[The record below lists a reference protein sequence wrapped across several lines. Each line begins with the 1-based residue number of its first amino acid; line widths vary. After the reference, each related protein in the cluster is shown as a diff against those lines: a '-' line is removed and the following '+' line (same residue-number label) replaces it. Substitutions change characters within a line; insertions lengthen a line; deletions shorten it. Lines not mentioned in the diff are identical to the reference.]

1 MAAPRAGA
9 VAGVVA
15 GRSPDR
21 RGRAGTVRG
30 VPRTDRPKKIRQ
42 PDRYGA
48 LLVLIMVDCVIIF
61 TSAEKGPSRWLPAML
76 ISLTVLVGLDTSQV
90 RGWWVTPTRV
100 AAVAVAAAAIVD
112 GVNGTSW
119 TLGVLG
125 IAQAAILSILVVGII
140 SRFLQHKVVTEQ
152 TVLAVIC
159 VYVLFGLIFALF
171 AFGLNGMTGRQF
183 FVQNPTPT
191 FADFVYF
198 SFVVLTT
205 LGFGDLT
212 PATEGGQ
219 AVVAFEAL
227 LGQLFL
233 VTVVS
238 RLVSLY
244 TGTSRAARAAA
255 ATTDLEPPP
264 EQPPDG

>member
-1 MAAPRAGA
+1 
-9 VAGVVA
+9 
-15 GRSPDR
+15 
-21 RGRAGTVRG
+21 
-30 VPRTDRPKKIRQ
+30 VPRTERSRGIRQ

-48 LLVLIMVDCVIIF
+48 LLALILVDCVLIF
-61 TSAEKGPSRWLPAML
+61 TSSARGTSRWLPAL
-76 ISLTVLVGLDTSQV
+76 LVGLTVLVGLDTSQV
-90 RGWWVTPTRV
+90 RGWWVLPTRI
-100 AAVAVAAAAIVD
+100 AAVGVAAASIVD
-112 GVNGTSW
+112 GLAGNDK
-119 TLGVLG
+119 TLGTLSIIEAG
-125 IAQAAILSILVVGII
+125 ILAILVVAII
-140 SRFLQHKVVTEQ
+140 GRFLRHRVVTEQ

-171 AFGLNGMTGRQF
+171 AFGVNALTGKQF
-183 FVQNPTPT
+183 FVQDPDPT

-212 PATEGGQ
+212 PATDGGK
-219 AVVAFEAL
+219 AMVSFEAL

-244 TGTSRAARAAA
+244 SGTKRSVAAA
-255 ATTDLEPPP
+255 ETAAAEDLEPPERPP
-264 EQPPDG
+264 EEE

>member
-1 MAAPRAGA
+1 
-9 VAGVVA
+9 V
-15 GRSPDR
+15 R
-21 RGRAGTVRG
+21 R
-30 VPRTDRPKKIRQ
+30 VPRIERPKGIRQ

-48 LLVLIMVDCVIIF
+48 LLVLIIIDCVLIF
-61 TSAEKGPSRWLPAML
+61 SGGHRGPSRWLPAVL
-76 ISLTVLVGLDTSQV
+76 VGLTVLVGLDTSQV
-90 RGWWVTPTRV
+90 RGWWVNPTRV
-100 AAVAVAAAAIVD
+100 AAVALAAAAVVD
-112 GVNGTSW
+112 GLDGTDW
-119 TLGVLG
+119 TLGILAVL
-125 IAQAAILSILVVGII
+125 QAAILAILVVAII
-140 SRFLQHKVVTEQ
+140 SRFLRHKVVTEQ

-159 VYVLFGLIFALF
+159 VYVLFGLIFALLI
-171 AFGLNGMTGRQF
+171 FGLNSITGQQF

-212 PATEGGQ
+212 PATDAGK
-219 AVVAFEAL
+219 AAVAFEAL

-244 TGTSRAARAAA
+244 TGTKRSVEAASGS
-255 ATTDLEPPP
+255 EPPP
-264 EQPPDG
+264 EPPAE

>member
-1 MAAPRAGA
+1 M
-9 VAGVVA
+9 
-15 GRSPDR
+15 R
-21 RGRAGTVRG
+21 R
-30 VPRTDRPKKIRQ
+30 VPRIERSKSIRQ

-48 LLVLIMVDCVIIF
+48 LLGLIIIDCVVIF
-61 TSAEKGPSRWLPAML
+61 SAGHRGPTRWLPAVL
-76 ISLTVLVGLDTSQV
+76 VGLTVLVGLDTSQV
-90 RGWWVTPTRV
+90 RGWWVKPTKV
-100 AAVAVAAAAIVD
+100 AAVAVAAAAVVD
-112 GVNGTSW
+112 GIDGTDW

-125 IAQAAILSILVVGII
+125 VLQAAVLAILVLAII
-140 SRFLQHKVVTEQ
+140 SRFLQHRQVTEQ

-159 VYVLFGLIFALF
+159 VYVLFGLIFALLI
-171 AFGLNGMTGRQF
+171 FGVNGMTGRQF

-212 PATEGGQ
+212 PATDGGK
-219 AVVAFEAL
+219 AMVAFEAL

-244 TGTSRAARAAA
+244 TGTKRSMEAAA
-255 ATTDLEPPP
+255 SSEPPP
-264 EQPPDG
+264 EPPEPPEPPQPPAE

>member
-1 MAAPRAGA
+1 
-9 VAGVVA
+9 V
-15 GRSPDR
+15 R
-21 RGRAGTVRG
+21 R
-30 VPRTDRPKKIRQ
+30 VPGIERTKGIRQ

-48 LLVLIMVDCVIIF
+48 LLVLIIIDCVLIF
-61 TSAEKGPSRWLPAML
+61 TSAQRGASRWLPAVL
-76 ISLTVLVGLDTSQV
+76 VGLTVLVGLDTSQV
-90 RGWWVTPTRV
+90 RGWWVNPTRV
-100 AAVAVAAAAIVD
+100 AAVAVSAAAVVD
-112 GVNGTSW
+112 GVAGTSR
-119 TLGVLG
+119 TLGFL
-125 IAQAAILSILVVGII
+125 AMLQAAVLAILVVAII
-140 SRFLQHKVVTEQ
+140 SRFLQHQQVTEQ

-159 VYVLFGLIFALF
+159 VYVLFGLIFALLT
-171 AFGLNGMTGRQF
+171 FGVNGLTGRQF
-183 FVQNPTPT
+183 FVQNPDPT

-212 PATEGGQ
+212 PATDGGK

-244 TGTSRAARAAA
+244 TGTKRSIQAAPGS
-255 ATTDLEPPP
+255 EPPP
-264 EQPPDG
+264 EPPPAE

>member
-1 MAAPRAGA
+1 MRQ
-9 VAGVVA
+9 
-15 GRSPDR
+15 
-21 RGRAGTVRG
+21 
-30 VPRTDRPKKIRQ
+30 VPRIERPKRIRQ

-48 LLVLIMVDCVIIF
+48 LLVLIAVDCVVIF
-61 TSAEKGPSRWLPAML
+61 TSAQRGPSRWLPAVL
-76 ISLTVLVGLDTSQV
+76 VGLTVLVGLETSQV
-90 RGWWVTPTRV
+90 SGWWVNPTRV
-100 AAVAVAAAAIVD
+100 AAVAVAAAAVVD
-112 GVNGTSW
+112 GLDGTAW

-125 IAQAAILSILVVGII
+125 VLQAAVLSILVVAII
-140 SRFLQHKVVTEQ
+140 SRFLQHQQVTEQ

-159 VYVLFGLIFALF
+159 VYVLFGLIFALLI
-171 AFGLNGMTGRQF
+171 FGVNGITGRQF

-212 PATEGGQ
+212 PATDGGK

-244 TGTSRAARAAA
+244 TGTKRSTEAAA
-255 ATTDLEPPP
+255 SSEPPREPPP
-264 EQPPDG
+264 AE

>member
-1 MAAPRAGA
+1 M
-9 VAGVVA
+9 
-15 GRSPDR
+15 
-21 RGRAGTVRG
+21 
-30 VPRTDRPKKIRQ
+30 VPRIDRPKKIRQ

-48 LLVLIMVDCVIIF
+48 LLVLIMIDCVIIF
-61 TSAEKGPSRWLPAML
+61 TSAQKGPSRWLPAML

-100 AAVAVAAAAIVD
+100 AAVAIAAAAVVD
-112 GVNGTSW
+112 GVDGTKW

-125 IAQAAILSILVVGII
+125 IAQAAVLSILVVGII
-140 SRFLQHKVVTEQ
+140 SRFLQHRVVTEQ

-171 AFGLNGMTGRQF
+171 TFGLNGMTGRQF
-183 FVQNPTPT
+183 FVQNPTPS

-244 TGTSRAARAAA
+244 SGTRRAVAA
-255 ATTDLEPPP
+255 ATTDHEPPP

>member
-1 MAAPRAGA
+1 
-9 VAGVVA
+9 V
-15 GRSPDR
+15 R
-21 RGRAGTVRG
+21 R
-30 VPRTDRPKKIRQ
+30 VPRIERPKRIRQ

-48 LLVLIMVDCVIIF
+48 LLALILLDCVVIF
-61 TSAEKGPSRWLPAML
+61 TSAQRGPSRWLPAVL
-76 ISLTVLVGLDTSQV
+76 VGLTVLVGLDTSHV
-90 RGWWVTPTRV
+90 SGWWVNPTRV
-100 AAVAVAAAAIVD
+100 AAVAVAAAAVVD
-112 GVNGTSW
+112 GIDGTDW

-125 IAQAAILSILVVGII
+125 VLEAAVLAILVLAII
-140 SRFLQHKVVTEQ
+140 SRFLQHQQVTEQ

-159 VYVLFGLIFALF
+159 VYVLFGLIFALLI
-171 AFGLNGMTGRQF
+171 FGVNGITGRQF
-183 FVQNPTPT
+183 FVQNPTPS

-212 PATEGGQ
+212 PATDGGK

-244 TGTSRAARAAA
+244 TGTKRSQAAA
-255 ATTDLEPPP
+255 AGVDEPPSPP
-264 EQPPDG
+264 EPPKPPPAQ

>member
-1 MAAPRAGA
+1 
-9 VAGVVA
+9 
-15 GRSPDR
+15 
-21 RGRAGTVRG
+21 

-48 LLVLIMVDCVIIF
+48 LLVLIMIDCVIIF
-61 TSAEKGPSRWLPAML
+61 TSSEKGVSRWLPAML

-90 RGWWVTPTRV
+90 RGWWVMPTRV

-112 GVNGTSW
+112 GVNGTKW

-125 IAQAAILSILVVGII
+125 IAQAAVLSILVVGII

-159 VYVLFGLIFALF
+159 VYVLFGLIFALLT
-171 AFGLNGMTGRQF
+171 FGLNGMIGRQF
-183 FVQNPTPT
+183 FVQNPTPS

-244 TGTSRAARAAA
+244 TGTSRAVRAAA
-255 ATTDLEPPP
+255 TPTDLQPPP
-264 EQPPDG
+264 EQPPAG

>member
-1 MAAPRAGA
+1 MRQ
-9 VAGVVA
+9 
-15 GRSPDR
+15 
-21 RGRAGTVRG
+21 
-30 VPRTDRPKKIRQ
+30 VPRIERPKRIRQ

-48 LLVLIMVDCVIIF
+48 LLVLIAVDCVLIF
-61 TSAEKGPSRWLPAML
+61 SAGHRGPSRWLPAVL
-76 ISLTVLVGLDTSQV
+76 VGLTVLVGLDTSQV
-90 RGWWVTPTRV
+90 RGWWVNPTRV
-100 AAVAVAAAAIVD
+100 AAVAVAAAAVVD
-112 GVNGTSW
+112 GLNGTAW
-119 TLGVLG
+119 TRGVLGVL
-125 IAQAAILSILVVGII
+125 QAAVLAILVVAII
-140 SRFLQHKVVTEQ
+140 SRFLQHRQVTEQ

-171 AFGLNGMTGRQF
+171 IFGVNGITGRQF

-212 PATEGGQ
+212 PATDGGK

-244 TGTSRAARAAA
+244 TGTKRSIAA
-255 ATTDLEPPP
+255 ATSAEPPP
-264 EQPPDG
+264 EPPPETPPDE